1 MDQVTLSWIALVSGA
16 LATGAA
22 FVGLLVVRRSSE
34 LLVAATGFLAFA
46 LSSGAYISLVNHYG
60 RFDAMLFGFAFI
72 VASVG
77 GGYALASSALDR
89 LAREPAKPAPLAV
102 PPTETDRG
110 PAVVVVSCVEP
121 PAYEPAATAT
131 MLQMLTDEGL
141 IDASMGAL
149 PFLFFAQKAR
159 YRAIGGESPST
170 GQLQSVAEKLSDSLP
185 ELPVA
190 WASCYGPNSLPNRV
204 RDLAEKGYSPIVV
217 AELAVADSGHIAEA
231 KNETRALHLDTCGV
245 DVRHTAILADSE
257 RAASAVAMRVH
268 NTVDNPSTTG
278 VVLVGHGQPEGR
290 AHKNPEF
297 DLEESRFL
305 NRVRLLLAERG
316 VDENRIRIAWAE
328 WRSPDVSSSVRHLAA
343 LGCARIVVVPA
354 CYPLDT
360 IGTRL
365 DLEIAVRQAR
375 VDESVTVLTL
385 PAWRDDSLVVEELR
399 ARIVALMAEQ
409 D

>member
-1 MDQVTLSWIALVSGA
+1 MEQATLSWIALVSGA

-22 FVGLLVVRRSSE
+22 LVGLLVVRRTSE

-46 LSSGAYISLVNHYG
+46 LSSGAFISLVNHYG

-89 LAREPAKPAPLAV
+89 LAREPAALAPLEA
-102 PPTETDRG
+102 PPETGSG
-110 PAVVVVSCVEP
+110 PAVVVVSCVES
-121 PAYEPAATAT
+121 PAYEPEATAT
-131 MLQMLTDEGL
+131 LLQTLTDEGL

-185 ELPVA
+185 EWPVA
-190 WASCYGPNSLPNRV
+190 WASCYGPDALANRV
-204 RDLAEKGYSPIVV
+204 RDLAEKGYSPIAI
-217 AELAVADSGHIAEA
+217 AELAVADSGHIAQA
-231 KNETRALHLDTCGV
+231 KNETRALHLDACGV
-245 DVRHTAILADSE
+245 DVRYTAILADSE
-257 RAASAVAMRVH
+257 RIASAVAMRVTS
-268 NTVDNPSTTG
+268 TVDNPATTG

-297 DLEESRFL
+297 DREESRFL
-305 NRVRLLLAERG
+305 NRVRLLLNERG
-316 VDENRIRIAWAE
+316 IAENRIRIAWAE

-343 LGCARIVVVPA
+343 LGCMRIVVVPA
-354 CYPLDT
+354 CFPLDT

-375 VDESVTVLTL
+375 VDDSVTVLTL
-385 PAWRDDSLVVEELR
+385 PAWRDDPLVVEELR
-399 ARIVALMAEQ
+399 TRVVASMAEQ